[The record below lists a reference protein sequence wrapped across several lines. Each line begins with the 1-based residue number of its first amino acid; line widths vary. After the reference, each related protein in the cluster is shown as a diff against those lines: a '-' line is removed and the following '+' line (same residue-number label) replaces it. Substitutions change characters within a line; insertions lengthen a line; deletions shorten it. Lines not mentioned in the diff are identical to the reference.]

1 MKENG
6 SQTDE
11 ARGALSRPFDY
22 QFYRAMASRE
32 RRRLLYALLDG
43 EERAVE
49 EVATVL
55 VGWDATESGT
65 VAHPDD
71 RNLVQLR
78 LVHIHLPLLDDAG
91 LVAYDEERGTVR
103 IASLDETARKY
114 IEQGIDAKPESTR

>member
-6 SQTDE
+6 PRTDE
-11 ARGALSRPFDY
+11 SRGETARTFDH

-32 RRRLLYALLDG
+32 RRRLLYVLLDG
-43 EERAVE
+43 EERTVE

-65 VAHPDD
+65 VGDPDD
-71 RNLVQLR
+71 RNLVLLR

-91 LVAYDEERGTVR
+91 LVAYDDERGRVR
-103 IASLDETARKY
+103 AESLDEATREY
-114 IEQGIDAKPESTR
+114 IERGIDAEPESAP

>member
-11 ARGALSRPFDY
+11 ARGALSRPFDH

-55 VGWDATESGT
+55 VGWDATASGT
-65 VAHPDD
+65 VGDPDD
-71 RNLVQLR
+71 RKLVLLR
-78 LVHIHLPLLDDAG
+78 LVHIHLPLLADAG
-91 LVAYDEERGTVR
+91 IVNYDEAAGTVSL
-103 IASLDETARKY
+103 ASLEASTREA
-114 IEQGIDAKPESTR
+114 IEQGVDSEPDSET